1 MASRPDPQS
10 TPGRGPAP
18 GRRSWRG
25 ALITLIGLALV
36 TGLVVSLM
44 LVPFVGGF
52 GIVARD
58 TILSFQELPASLST
72 PPLPQRTEILAS
84 DGSPIATIYYQNRA
98 EVPLMSISPNMRQAI
113 VAIEDSRFLDHGG
126 VDLRGVLRS
135 VTANANAGGVQ
146 QGSSTL
152 TMQYVKN
159 VLVNQASTPE
169 ELAAARG
176 KSVTRKIREIRY
188 ALALE
193 QQYTKADILERYL
206 NIAYFGSGAYGVEAA
221 ARRYF
226 SKSAADLT
234 LPEAATLA
242 GIVQSPNT
250 YDPLRHP
257 DRSTTRRD
265 VVLTRMQQLGFITQ
279 AQAETAIA
287 APIASLL
294 KPTTTANG
302 CTSSYAPFFCEYVLQ
317 VIRTDPTFGATSQ
330 ERDAF
335 LRRGGYRIQTTLDP
349 IAQEGAFNA
358 ITARLPIAD
367 PSGRAGAVSMV
378 QPGTGQII
386 AMAQNRNWGTSGQG
400 NTTYN
405 YNVDAAMGGTIGMQA
420 GSTFKIFTLAAAI
433 EQGIDPNE
441 YITATNPMTFLNFT
455 NCETGAQ
462 YPPITVRNST
472 TSGTLNMA
480 QATAY
485 STNTYFMAI
494 EERTGVCRPAD
505 IAESMGV
512 QLATGK
518 PLIRVPSF
526 TLGTMEVSP
535 LSMAGAYAAFANHGI
550 YCKPIA
556 IAAIINRDG
565 KRLPVPSAQC
575 HQVLDR
581 SVADTVAKLLN
592 GVING
597 SIPGRTGAAMA
608 LPGRQAA
615 GKTGTTNDHAA
626 VWFCGFTPQLAAAV
640 WVGDPRGGFAYP
652 MQNVTING
660 IRYGQVFGSTMPG
673 PIWRE
678 SMEAALANKDALP
691 FDLQTP
697 IFVNTGPAPSPSA
710 LPSELLID
718 PSAVPSAVDPAV
730 DPAASPAPS
739 VVGAPP
745 AASPAPA
752 APTPAAPTPGAPAP
766 SATPTR

>member
-1 MASRPDPQS
+1 MASRPDPQR
-10 TPGRGPAP
+10 TAGRDPAG
-18 GRRSWRG
+18 GRRSSRG
-25 ALITLIGLALV
+25 AVPTLIGLALV
-36 TGLVVSLM
+36 TGVVVSLM

-84 DGSPIATIYYQNRA
+84 DGSSLATIYYQNRA

-250 YDPLRHP
+250 YDPLRNP

-265 VVLTRMQQLGFITQ
+265 VVLTRMQQLGFITP
-279 AQAETAIA
+279 AEAETAIA
-287 APIASLL
+287 TPITSLL
-294 KPTTTANG
+294 NPTTTANG
-302 CTSSYAPFFCEYVLQ
+302 CTSSYAPFFCDYVLQ

-330 ERDAF
+330 EREAF

-349 IAQEGAFNA
+349 VAQEGAFNA
-358 ITARLPIAD
+358 ITARLPIED

-405 YNVDAAMGGTIGMQA
+405 YNVDAPMGGTIGMQA

-441 YITATNPMTFLNFT
+441 YITATSPMTFLNFT

-512 QLATGK
+512 QLATGQ

-556 IAAIINRDG
+556 IAAIIDRDG
-565 KRLPVPSAQC
+565 KRLPVPSAEC
-575 HQVLDR
+575 RQVLDR

-660 IRYGQVFGSTMPG
+660 IRYGQIFGSTMPG

-678 SMEAALANKDALP
+678 SMEAALADKDAIP

-697 IFVNTGPAPSPSA
+697 IFVNTGPEPSPSA

-718 PSAVPSAVDPAV
+718 PSAVPSPVDPAV
-730 DPAASPAPS
+730 DPAAAPAPS
-739 VVGAPP
+739 VAGAAP
-745 AASPAPA
+745 AATPAPA
-752 APTPAAPTPGAPAP
+752 AAVAPAAPAP
-766 SATPTR
+766 STTPAR

>member
-1 MASRPDPQS
+1 MASRPDPQR
-10 TPGRGPAP
+10 TPGRDPAG
-18 GRRSWRG
+18 GRRSSRG
-25 ALITLIGLALV
+25 AVPTLIGLALV
-36 TGLVVSLM
+36 TGVVVSLM

-84 DGSPIATIYYQNRA
+84 DGSSLATIYYQNRA

-250 YDPLRHP
+250 YDPLRNP

-265 VVLTRMQQLGFITQ
+265 VVLTRMQQLGFITP
-279 AQAETAIA
+279 AEAETAIST
-287 APIASLL
+287 PITSLL
-294 KPTTTANG
+294 NPTTTANG
-302 CTSSYAPFFCEYVLQ
+302 CTSSYAPFFCDYVLQ

-330 ERDAF
+330 EREAF

-349 IAQEGAFNA
+349 VAQEGAFNA
-358 ITARLPIAD
+358 ITARLPIED

-405 YNVDAAMGGTIGMQA
+405 YNVDAPMGGTIGMQA

-441 YITATNPMTFLNFT
+441 YITATSPMTFLNFT

-512 QLATGK
+512 QLATGQ

-556 IAAIINRDG
+556 IAAIIDRDG
-565 KRLPVPSAQC
+565 KRLPVPSAEC
-575 HQVLDR
+575 RQVLDR

-660 IRYGQVFGSTMPG
+660 IRYGQIFGSTMPG

-678 SMEAALANKDALP
+678 SMEAALADKDAIP

-697 IFVNTGPAPSPSA
+697 IFVSTGPAPSPSA
-710 LPSELLID
+710 LPSEILID
-718 PSAVPSAVDPAV
+718 PSAVPSPVDPAV
-730 DPAASPAPS
+730 DPAAAPAPS
-739 VVGAPP
+739 VVGAAP
-745 AASPAPA
+745 AATPAPAEAVAPA
-752 APTPAAPTPGAPAP
+752 APAPSTTPA
-766 SATPTR
+766 R

>member
-1 MASRPDPQS
+1 MAPFPDPD
-10 TPGRGPAP
+10 
-18 GRRSWRG
+18 RRSAARSLLG
-25 ALITLIGLALV
+25 LVGLALV
-36 TGLVVSLM
+36 AGLVLSLI
-44 LVPFVGGF
+44 LLPFVGGF
-52 GIVARD
+52 GVITRD
-58 TILSFQELPASLST
+58 AFQGFQELPASLST

-113 VAIEDSRFLDHGG
+113 VAIEDTRFLEHGG
-126 VDLRGVLRS
+126 VDVRGILRS

-159 VLVNQASTPE
+159 VLVNQASTAE
-169 ELAAARG
+169 ELSAARG
-176 KSVTRKIREIRY
+176 KSITRKVREIRY
-188 ALALE
+188 AMALE

-206 NIAYFGSGAYGVEAA
+206 NIAYFGAGAYGVEAA

-226 SKSAADLT
+226 SKPAAELT

-257 DRSTTRRD
+257 DRSTARRD
-265 VVLTRMQQLGFITQ
+265 VVLRRMQQMGFITPQQEQQ
-279 AQAETAIA
+279 AA
-287 APIASLL
+287 ATQMASMLR
-294 KPTTTANG
+294 PTTSQNG
-302 CTSSYAPFFCEYVLQ
+302 CTSSYAPFFCDYVLQ
-317 VIRTDPTFGATSQ
+317 VIRTDPTFGQTPQ
-330 ERDAF
+330 EREAF

-349 IAQEGAFNA
+349 VAQQAAFNA
-358 ITARLPIAD
+358 ITSRLPIQD
-367 PSGRAGAVSMV
+367 PSGRAGAISMV

-386 AMAQNRNWGTSGQG
+386 AMTQNRNWGTSGQG

-405 YNVDAAMGGTIGMQA
+405 YNVNASMGGTIGMQA
-420 GSTFKIFTLAAAI
+420 GSTFKVFTLAAAI
-433 EQGIDPNE
+433 EKGIDPNE
-441 YITATNPMTFLNFT
+441 YIDSPNPKTFLNFT
-455 NCETGAQ
+455 NCETGAP
-462 YPPITVRNST
+462 YPPITVHNST

-485 STNTYFMAI
+485 STNTYFMTI
-494 EERTGVCRPAD
+494 EERTGVCRPAE

-512 QLATGK
+512 TLANGK

-535 LSMAGAYAAFANHGI
+535 LSMAGAYATFANHGI

-556 IAAIINRDG
+556 IAAIIDREG
-565 KRLPVPSAQC
+565 KRLPVPPADC
-575 HQVLDR
+575 HEVIDR
-581 SVADTVAKLLN
+581 TVADTVAKLLN

-597 SIPGRTGAAMA
+597 GIPGRTGAAMA

-660 IRYGQVFGSTMPG
+660 IHYGQVFGSTMPG
-673 PIWRE
+673 PIWHD
-678 SMEAALANKDALP
+678 SMEAALADKDVLP

-697 IFVNTGPAPSPSA
+697 IRISTAPSPSPT
-710 LPSELLID
+710 PSDLGLID
-718 PSAVPSAVDPAV
+718 PSAIGIPGADGASPSPVDPNAPPTSEAAPS
-730 DPAASPAPS
+730 PAAT
-739 VVGAPP
+739 
-745 AASPAPA
+745 PAPA
-752 APTPAAPTPGAPAP
+752 APPAPAP
-766 SATPTR
+766 SPTPAR

>member
-1 MASRPDPQS
+1 MARLPVS
-10 TPGRGPAP
+10 
-18 GRRSWRG
+18 GRRP
-25 ALITLIGLALV
+25 ALRTVAGLGGLA
-36 TGLVVSLM
+36 VVAGVVASLM
-44 LVPFVGGF
+44 LFPFVGGL
-52 GIVARD
+52 GVITRD
-58 TILSFQELPASLST
+58 SIQGFQELPAALST

-84 DGSPIATIYYQNRA
+84 DGSPIATLYYQNRA

-113 VAIEDSRFLDHGG
+113 VAIEDSRFLEHGG

-159 VLVNQASTPE
+159 VLVNQAATSE
-169 ELAAARG
+169 ELVAARG
-176 KSVTRKIREIRY
+176 KSITRKIREIRY
-188 ALALE
+188 AMALE

-206 NIAYFGSGAYGVEAA
+206 NIAYFGAGAYGVEAA
-221 ARRYF
+221 AHRYF

-234 LPEAATLA
+234 IPEAATLA
-242 GIVQSPNT
+242 GIVQSPT
-250 YDPLRHP
+250 LYDPLRNP
-257 DRSTTRRD
+257 DKSSVRRD
-265 VVLTRMQQLGFITQ
+265 VVIKRMQQMGFITQ
-279 AQAETAIA
+279 TQADQATQTQMAGI
-287 APIASLL
+287 L
-294 KPTTTANG
+294 KPTTAQNG
-302 CTSSYAPFFCEYVLQ
+302 CTSSYAPFFCDYVLR
-317 VIRTDPTFGATSQ
+317 VIRTDPVFGDTS
-330 ERDAF
+330 EAREAF

-349 IAQEGAFNA
+349 IAQQAAFNA
-358 ITARLPIAD
+358 IASRIPVDD

-386 AMAQNRNWGTSGQG
+386 AMTQNRQWGTAGQG

-405 YNVDAAMGGTIGMQA
+405 YNVNASMGGTIGMQA
-420 GSTFKIFTLAAAI
+420 GSTFKMFTLAAAI

-441 YITATNPMTFLNFT
+441 YIDASNPKTFVNFT
-455 NCETGAQ
+455 NCETGAV
-462 YPPITVRNST
+462 YPPITVHNST

-485 STNTYFMAI
+485 STNTYFMTI
-494 EERTGVCRPAD
+494 EERIGVCRPAD

-512 QLATGK
+512 MLANGN

-535 LSMAGAYAAFANHGI
+535 LSMAGAYATVANHGI

-556 IAAIINRDG
+556 IAAIIDRDG
-565 KRLPVPSAQC
+565 KRLPVPSANC
-575 HQVLDR
+575 HEVIDR
-581 SVADTVAKLLN
+581 TTADTVTKLLN

-597 SIPGRTGAAMA
+597 DIPGRTGAPMA
-608 LPGRQAA
+608 LRGRQAA

-640 WVGDPRGGFAYP
+640 WVGDPRGGFKFP

-673 PIWRE
+673 PIWHD
-678 SMEAALANKDALP
+678 SMEAALAGKDVLP

-697 IFVNTGPAPSPSA
+697 IVINTGAAPSPSA
-710 LPSELLID
+710 SGLESPGALDPGAID
-718 PSAVPSAVDPAV
+718 PNSSASADPNASPSAVA
-730 DPAASPAPS
+730 
-739 VVGAPP
+739 GAPP
-745 AASPAPA
+745 ATPLPPAPL
-752 APTPAAPTPGAPAP
+752 APTPTPA
-766 SATPTR
+766 R

>member
-1 MASRPDPQS
+1 MASLPDPTR
-10 TPGRGPAP
+10 TPGRSSATGP
-18 GRRSWRG
+18 RSLRSTVV
-25 ALITLIGLALV
+25 TLVGLALV

-44 LVPFVGGF
+44 LVPFIGGF
-52 GIVARD
+52 GILARD
-58 TILSFQELPASLST
+58 TILNFQELPASLST

-84 DGSPIATIYYQNRA
+84 DGSSIATIYYQNRD
-98 EVPLMSISPNMRQAI
+98 EVPLLSISPNMRQAI
-113 VAIEDSRFLDHGG
+113 VAIEDSRFLEHGG
-126 VDLRGVLRS
+126 VDIRGVLRS

-159 VLVNQASTPE
+159 VLVNQASTPD

-176 KSVTRKIREIRY
+176 KSITRKIREIRY

-206 NIAYFGSGAYGVEAA
+206 NIAYFGAGAYGVEAA
-221 ARRYF
+221 AHRYF

-257 DRSTTRRD
+257 DFSTARRD

-279 AQAETAIA
+279 AQADAAIA
-287 APIASLL
+287 TPIDSLL
-294 KPTTTANG
+294 HPTSTANG

-317 VIRTDPTFGATSQ
+317 VIRTDPTFGATTQ

-349 IAQEGAFNA
+349 VAQRAGFDA
-358 ITARLPIAD
+358 ITSRIPVED

-386 AMAQNRNWGTSGQG
+386 AMTQNRNWGTSGLG

-441 YITATNPMTFLNFT
+441 YINATNPKTFVNFT

-462 YPPITVRNST
+462 YPPITVHNST

-512 QLATGK
+512 KLATGK

-535 LSMAGAYAAFANHGI
+535 LSMAGAYATFANHGI

-556 IAAIINRDG
+556 IAAIIDRDG
-565 KRLPVPSAQC
+565 KRLPVPSADC

-597 SIPGRTGAAMA
+597 NIPGRTGAAMA

-660 IRYGQVFGSTMPG
+660 IHYGQVFGSTMPG
-673 PIWRE
+673 PIWRDT
-678 SMEAALANKDALP
+678 MEAALANKDVLP

-697 IFVNTGPAPSPSA
+697 VYISTDVAPTPSA
-710 LPSELLID
+710 LPSDIPID
-718 PSAVPSAVDPAV
+718 PSAIPSGVDPAAG
-730 DPAASPAPS
+730 PGASPAPS
-739 VVGAPP
+739 AVGATPT
-745 AASPAPA
+745 ATPAPA
-752 APTPAAPTPGAPAP
+752 APPPAAPAPAP

>member
-1 MASRPDPQS
+1 
-10 TPGRGPAP
+10 
-18 GRRSWRG
+18 
-25 ALITLIGLALV
+25 
-36 TGLVVSLM
+36 
-44 LVPFVGGF
+44 
-52 GIVARD
+52 
-58 TILSFQELPASLST
+58 
-72 PPLPQRTEILAS
+72 
-84 DGSPIATIYYQNRA
+84 
-98 EVPLMSISPNMRQAI
+98 
-113 VAIEDSRFLDHGG
+113 
-126 VDLRGVLRS
+126 
-135 VTANANAGGVQ
+135 
-146 QGSSTL
+146 
-152 TMQYVKN
+152 
-159 VLVNQASTPE
+159 
-169 ELAAARG
+169 
-176 KSVTRKIREIRY
+176 
-188 ALALE
+188 
-193 QQYTKADILERYL
+193 
-206 NIAYFGSGAYGVEAA
+206 
-221 ARRYF
+221 
-226 SKSAADLT
+226 
-234 LPEAATLA
+234 
-242 GIVQSPNT
+242 
-250 YDPLRHP
+250 
-257 DRSTTRRD
+257 
-265 VVLTRMQQLGFITQ
+265 
-279 AQAETAIA
+279 
-287 APIASLL
+287 
-294 KPTTTANG
+294 
-302 CTSSYAPFFCEYVLQ
+302 
-317 VIRTDPTFGATSQ
+317 
-330 ERDAF
+330 
-335 LRRGGYRIQTTLDP
+335 
-349 IAQEGAFNA
+349 
-358 ITARLPIAD
+358 
-367 PSGRAGAVSMV
+367 
-378 QPGTGQII
+378 
-386 AMAQNRNWGTSGQG
+386 
-400 NTTYN
+400 
-405 YNVDAAMGGTIGMQA
+405 MGGTIGMQA

-512 QLATGK
+512 QLATGQ

-556 IAAIINRDG
+556 IAAIIDRDG